1 MKKNTFLTLLTL
13 FIVSSVFSQQ
23 TIFVSAAGA
32 GSMDGTSEA
41 NAYDSFTTALADVNS
56 AGDII
61 RVIGDINVSGVSLN
75 GKTDQFTIEGDAAGS
90 TLTGT
95 DGAVR
100 MFTINSGTGHN
111 ITFKNLIFTGATNS
125 TGAGGGVLFCNRP
138 STLTFENCVFNGNS
152 VAHLAGGGAILI
164 NNVTSFTATGT
175 TFYQNAVKSLTTNGQ
190 GGAIVINGTSTATIT
205 NCSFYQNTIT
215 RTDRNFGAAIRVNG
229 TATCTVSNSL
239 FNDNKANDGAG
250 NVSGL
255 NGLGGATINLTNSIA
270 DYTNNLDSSTD
281 STILA
286 DLTNSTLSFD
296 ATLNKVIYTAA
307 NALTDDTPVDFGSDN
322 SDVGAWDSK
331 INIFEGTD
339 SGAWIT
345 ATNWSNGSVPTATDN
360 VAILTGKE
368 STLAGEATVN
378 DIKVT
383 STLKISNNR
392 VLIVNGTSTVTGLV
406 RYFRTLTNNA
416 AVTSGWH
423 LVSSPLSGEVFDVA
437 YADKNDIATN
447 GGNRGIA
454 TYNPGSTG
462 AAAWTYFTGADIT
475 TSPGQGYS
483 MKITPDAVTAG
494 EFTDNLV
501 AFEGDFNTD
510 NAGVTTSTLTVG
522 FNLIGN
528 PYASFVNSATFLGAA
543 TSTNIDQ
550 TQIWLWNQ
558 ATGMYETKV
567 SGAGFVL
574 APTQGFFVNA
584 TSPGTVNFVESN
596 QATTGGAFQKT
607 SRTEI
612 KLLMNDGTNNRFAKI
627 YLTDTASKG
636 FDYGWEG
643 ETFGGIPNSVD
654 VFTHLVEDNQGKN
667 YQVQSLPVSE
677 IGSMVIPVGVIA
689 EAGKELT
696 FSLEQTNFPTDV
708 KVYLEDRVAN
718 TYNELTNSKTF
729 KVTLSEA
736 LNDVGRFY
744 LHASKSSLSVDDNVV
759 SENISMYKSN
769 ATTLKV
775 VGLPNGTSNI
785 KLFNILGKQVL
796 NTSFTANGV
805 KEITLPKL
813 AIGVYIVQLETE
825 TSKLNKKIVIE

>member
-1 MKKNTFLTLLTL
+1 M
-13 FIVSSVFSQQ
+13 
-23 TIFVSAAGA
+23 
-32 GSMDGTSEA
+32 
-41 NAYDSFTTALADVNS
+41 
-56 AGDII
+56 
-61 RVIGDINVSGVSLN
+61 
-75 GKTDQFTIEGDAAGS
+75 
-90 TLTGT
+90 
-95 DGAVR
+95 
-100 MFTINSGTGHN
+100 
-111 ITFKNLIFTGATNS
+111 
-125 TGAGGGVLFCNRP
+125 
-138 STLTFENCVFNGNS
+138 
-152 VAHLAGGGAILI
+152 
-164 NNVTSFTATGT
+164 
-175 TFYQNAVKSLTTNGQ
+175 
-190 GGAIVINGTSTATIT
+190 
-205 NCSFYQNTIT
+205 
-215 RTDRNFGAAIRVNG
+215 
-229 TATCTVSNSL
+229 
-239 FNDNKANDGAG
+239 
-250 NVSGL
+250 
-255 NGLGGATINLTNSIA
+255 
-270 DYTNNLDSSTD
+270 
-281 STILA
+281 
-286 DLTNSTLSFD
+286 
-296 ATLNKVIYTAA
+296 
-307 NALTDDTPVDFGSDN
+307 
-322 SDVGAWDSK
+322 
-331 INIFEGTD
+331 
-339 SGAWIT
+339 
-345 ATNWSNGSVPTATDN
+345 
-360 VAILTGKE
+360 
-368 STLAGEATVN
+368 
-378 DIKVT
+378 
-383 STLKISNNR
+383 
-392 VLIVNGTSTVTGLV
+392 
-406 RYFRTLTNNA
+406 
-416 AVTSGWH
+416 
-423 LVSSPLSGEVFDVA
+423 FDVA